1 MSLPTVSSVRVKHVQ
16 SGLSALFAFMVLIF
30 EDVKGAGLDT
40 PYLEI
45 SGTTWTGKLLF

>member
-1 MSLPTVSSVRVKHVQ
+1 MSKIKCRYKGGYPVIT
-16 SGLSALFAFMVLIF
+16 FIVLIF